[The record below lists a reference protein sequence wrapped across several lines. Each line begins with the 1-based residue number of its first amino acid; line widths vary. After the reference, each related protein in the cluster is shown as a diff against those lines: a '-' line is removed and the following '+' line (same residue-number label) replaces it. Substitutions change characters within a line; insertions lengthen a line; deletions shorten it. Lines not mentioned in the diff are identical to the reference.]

1 MATPR
6 HFTTTPAGRGSMM
19 IRLGRVLD
27 RFDSGSE
34 VSAVKLAADLAEFGS
49 EPLRFW
55 ALEGQ
60 RSDRGNG
67 AAGGAE
73 PNASGLAASGDVGG

>member
-1 MATPR
+1 
-6 HFTTTPAGRGSMM
+6 MM
-19 IRLGRVLD
+19 IRLDRVLD
-27 RFDSGSE
+27 RFDSGYE
-34 VSAVKLAADLAEFGS
+34 VSAVKLPVDLAEFGS

-55 ALEGQ
+55 VVEDERVTG
-60 RSDRGNG
+60 GNG